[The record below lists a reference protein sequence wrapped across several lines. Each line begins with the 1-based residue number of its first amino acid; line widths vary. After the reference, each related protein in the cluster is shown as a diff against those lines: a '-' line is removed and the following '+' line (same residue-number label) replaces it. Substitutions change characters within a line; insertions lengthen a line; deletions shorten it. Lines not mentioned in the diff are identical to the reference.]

1 MHTRSMLEGFIK
13 MIMGPLLLW
22 SHYKAVKAG
31 TGRTGPRHGIASL
44 SKPRDPISALHAE
57 EKQLSPDQTTGGRTL
72 GCVPCWPADVEPD
85 AKILLSN
92 RAGLPM
98 VGRGERAWSL
108 DFSNDEEFLLDV
120 RGVSWSAHALC
131 CTGAEL
137 PCTPARLSPF
147 SPS

>member
-1 MHTRSMLEGFIK
+1 MHTSSMLEGFIK

-98 VGRGERAWSL
+98 PP
-108 DFSNDEEFLLDV
+108 NDELDA
-120 RGVSWSAHALC
+120 RMRSFFWTSGCGWSAHALLYGSRAAMYAC
-131 CTGAEL
+131 SSLTLFPLLKHRA
-137 PCTPARLSPF
+137 T
-147 SPS
+147 